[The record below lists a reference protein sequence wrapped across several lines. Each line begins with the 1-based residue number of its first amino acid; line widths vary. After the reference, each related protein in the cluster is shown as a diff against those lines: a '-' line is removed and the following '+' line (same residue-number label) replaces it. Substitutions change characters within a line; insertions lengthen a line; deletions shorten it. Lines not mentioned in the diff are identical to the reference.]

1 MSGQFIIKPESFSH
15 HSGRIALLNHNFP
28 STRCCIQCPIGDA
41 NACDASQIL
50 QDLTLGWDL
59 GQWRRLQIHNIWLN
73 VSSTNGWL
81 GVYPCSA
88 FHKIRF
94 QIPPSLTLL
103 PNSWPFVLMTFVTSP
118 ILYLSCCF
126 FWRGGGHISVAAECW
141 TVGRG
146 AGRGKALASN
156 SLCNTFKGKCGDS
169 SAKPTSSSSLSWF
182 RKSLKRVIG
191 ILRERLYIYIIL
203 YIYIYQHLPKGAN

>member
-1 MSGQFIIKPESFSH
+1 MSGRFIIKPESFSH

-28 STRCCIQCPIGDA
+28 STSCCIQCPIGDA

-50 QDLTLGWDL
+50 QDLTLGWDFEQNFIENVT

-88 FHKIRF
+88 FHKIWF

-103 PNSWPFVLMTFVTSP
+103 PSSWPFVLMTFVTSP
-118 ILYLSCCF
+118 ILYLSCSF
-126 FWRGGGHISVAAECW
+126 FE
-141 TVGRG
+141 GRG
-146 AGRGKALASN
+146 AHL
-156 SLCNTFKGKCGDS
+156 
-169 SAKPTSSSSLSWF
+169 SSSGVLDCGEGGWTGNNPGLQF
-182 RKSLKRVIG
+182 FV
-191 ILRERLYIYIIL
+191 
-203 YIYIYQHLPKGAN
+203 QHLQRQMWRFLRQAHLIE

>member
-103 PNSWPFVLMTFVTSP
+103 PNSWPFVLMTFVLSNP
-118 ILYLSCCF
+118 ISILLF
-126 FWRGGGHISVAAECW
+126 FLKR
-141 TVGRG
+141 RG
-146 AGRGKALASN
+146 AHL
-156 SLCNTFKGKCGDS
+156 
-169 SAKPTSSSSLSWF
+169 SSSGVLDCGEGGWTG
-182 RKSLKRVIG
+182 KSPGLQFFV
-191 ILRERLYIYIIL
+191 
-203 YIYIYQHLPKGAN
+203 QHLQRQMWRFLRQAHLIE